1 MLGLRV
7 RVLVADGDEQTRSK
21 LKELLSAEGFTVDLV
36 ADGITAIKYF
46 RRYEYNLAIL
56 EMHLP
61 ALDGKNVSR
70 QFCKIADTP
79 FVFLSADSDEESVL
93 HAYSLGAEDY
103 IIKPFSGKL
112 LAARLRVILRR
123 TPGQEKLSVRNL
135 IFDGL
140 YIDTLSRTVYVDD
153 RQAILTPKEY
163 QLLLLLAK
171 NPNQAFSRE
180 MILNELWGQDYFGTD
195 RTVDTHIKTLRG
207 ALKPHHHY
215 ISTVR
220 GFGYIFNEFYK
231 EEAN

>member
-1 MLGLRV
+1 LRV
-7 RVLVADGDEQTRSK
+7 RILVADGDNQARSK

-36 ADGITAIKYF
+36 ADGIAAIKYF

-61 ALDGKNVSR
+61 ELDGQNVSR
-70 QFCKIADTP
+70 QFRKIADTP
-79 FVFLSADSDEESVL
+79 FVFLSTDSDEESVL

-103 IIKPFSGKL
+103 IAKPFSGKL

-123 TPGQEKLSVRNL
+123 APGQEKLSVRNL

-140 YIDTLSRTVYVDD
+140 YIDTLSRTVYVND

-195 RTVDTHIKTLRG
+195 RTVDTHIKTLRE